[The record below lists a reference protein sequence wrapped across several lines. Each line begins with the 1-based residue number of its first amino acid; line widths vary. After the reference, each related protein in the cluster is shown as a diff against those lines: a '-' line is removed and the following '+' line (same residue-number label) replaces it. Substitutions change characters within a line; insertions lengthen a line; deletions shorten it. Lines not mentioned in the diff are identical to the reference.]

1 MRNTHDAKPTGSR
14 RRRTK
19 AEAEVILARYGKS
32 GLTQRVFAR
41 KAGMS
46 VSTLQYWLRRARL
59 LNRNKPRKAGSSVA
73 APAISLLGVELAG
86 ALPLGARSAGGYEI
100 EMSGGVCLRLPD
112 GFGDGEVRR
121 LLALLK
127 EVR

>member
-1 MRNTHDAKPTGSR
+1 MRKTHDAKPTGSR

-19 AEAEVILARYGKS
+19 VEAGVILGRYGKS

-41 KAGMS
+41 KAGIS
-46 VSTLQYWLRRARL
+46 VSTLQYWLRRAGSA
-59 LNRNKPRKAGSSVA
+59 NKDQPRKASNSVA
-73 APAISLLGVELAG
+73 APAIALLGVELAG
-86 ALPLGARSAGGYEI
+86 ALPLGARSAGAYEI
-100 EMSGGVCLRLPD
+100 EMSGGVCLRLPG
-112 GFGDGEVRR
+112 GFADGEVRR

>member
-1 MRNTHDAKPTGSR
+1 M
-14 RRRTK
+14 
-19 AEAEVILARYGKS
+19 EAGVILGRYWKS

-41 KAGMS
+41 KAGIS
-46 VSTLQYWLRRARL
+46 VSTLQYWLRRAGSA
-59 LNRNKPRKAGSSVA
+59 NKDQPRKAGSSVA

-86 ALPLGARSAGGYEI
+86 ALPLGARSAAGAYEI
-100 EMSGGVCLRLPD
+100 EMSGGVCLRLPG
-112 GFGDGEVRR
+112 GFADGEVRR